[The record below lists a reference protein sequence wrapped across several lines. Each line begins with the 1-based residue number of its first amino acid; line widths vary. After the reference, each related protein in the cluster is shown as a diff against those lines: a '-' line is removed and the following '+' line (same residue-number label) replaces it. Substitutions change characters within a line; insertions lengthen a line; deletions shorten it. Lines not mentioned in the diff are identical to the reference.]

1 MENLTFADE
10 ENIPLIIQD
19 EDYDNY
25 STPDTTPSR
34 VDETSTLRSNINF
47 TLKIKTRAR

>member
-1 MENLTFADE
+1 MENLTFVDE

-25 STPDTTPSR
+25 STLHTTPSR
-34 VDETSTLRSNINF
+34 VESNINF
-47 TLKIKTRAR
+47 TIKTKTKAT